1 MLTQS
6 KMQSEH
12 GPFSRYHTAKGD
24 PEYAGISW
32 SLPPSESYFP
42 PASESSNNSCH
53 QGCTSDFR
61 LTLLPNVSSLMANRL
76 SVSHFVNNEYEI
88 LCCLIDCAMIS
99 SFVPSIPSANEADV
113 LLVMLQVVPPT
124 MIGDRMTNGSS
135 IATACSK
142 ASHFSI
148 SLEFLQLKAG
158 RWSSWTSLE
167 LFVKVHAI
175 VNTVRITFS
184 ALLKAKGLLLTD
196 FQNVDFS
203 SAMFKEGHLPLLHTN
218 CTVCRLQVRLSK
230 LTVFSCLVPNA
241 DGCTATVLILVK
253 LKSACVTSLF
263 SMPAVEPNNHAISHA
278 CFFASVDGH
287 CSASRISPG
296 SVKSFDSCLFSSRAT
311 PSSALSLTSDLI
323 PVTLI
328 LSVISQAETARI
340 IFQIRDAACVN
351 LFTVQGS
358 ELSSPFMHC
367 LLPHQDVDELHP
379 HKRTS
384 VQDHIKQAFPRL
396 SIANNCKVGCC
407 WTAAVCVA
415 IFYMAFVRMTWN
427 LRGLF
432 CHSGITKLNKKRFRE
447 KRVNAFALSVLCLAT
462 APLCAMGGVCNLGV

>member
-1 MLTQS
+1 
-6 KMQSEH
+6 
-12 GPFSRYHTAKGD
+12 
-24 PEYAGISW
+24 
-32 SLPPSESYFP
+32 
-42 PASESSNNSCH
+42 
-53 QGCTSDFR
+53 
-61 LTLLPNVSSLMANRL
+61 
-76 SVSHFVNNEYEI
+76 
-88 LCCLIDCAMIS
+88 
-99 SFVPSIPSANEADV
+99 
-113 LLVMLQVVPPT
+113 

-148 SLEFLQLKAG
+148 SLEFLQLKVG

-253 LKSACVTSLF
+253 LKSACVTTALVNASLF
-263 SMPAVEPNNHAISHA
+263 SMPAVEANNHAISH
-278 CFFASVDGH
+278 VDGH

-323 PVTLI
+323 PMTLI
-328 LSVISQAETARI
+328 LSVIAQAETARI

-367 LLPHQDVDELHP
+367 LLPHHDVDELHP
-379 HKRTS
+379 HNRTS
-384 VQDHIKQAFPRL
+384 LQDHIKQAFPRL

-407 WTAAVCVA
+407 WTAAICVA

-432 CHSGITKLNKKRFRE
+432 CHSGITQLHKKRFRE

-462 APLCAMGGVCNLGV
+462 APLCAMGTLGVCNLGV